1 MTENGM
7 FVSDIT
13 ATVWRSSFG
22 GDFFFGFGNGSDFS
36 FVRYVQLQL
45 DT

>member
-13 ATVWRSSFG
+13 AKVWRSSFG
-22 GDFFFGFGNGSDFS
+22 VIFSEFGNGSEFS
-36 FVRYVQLQL
+36 FVRYVQL
-45 DT
+45 